1 MFKKSWEAG
10 VDMESKKTDLKYII
24 DQIDK
29 KLSIEKVARNLLGDP
44 STENRNA
51 KWNMTYKSIYKEENT
66 PSFKISTRLNVFYC
80 FATKNTGNVVK
91 LYHDYKTL
99 KENPISYEET
109 CKQLIEEYKLD
120 IKVESLPQKTRNKK
134 FNDMEKNIIKF
145 FQKIVELSHYNL
157 KSHHYL
163 KAEKYLENERKLLE
177 DTVDLFNL
185 GYFDTN
191 HNKLLDNII
200 KDIKGLNKTDLIRYG
215 ILNEAGN
222 FSLVN
227 RIIIPKY
234 DINGEV
240 VSLCGRSL
248 NQKGSLK
255 YLRLENNS
263 EYRDECPELDSS
275 KYLYNFER
283 ARKYIL
289 SQSEVIIVEGYF
301 DAIRLWEKGIYN
313 VVALETTSMTK
324 NQEKQLESLGPI
336 KITCFL
342 DADDSGRDM
351 QLKLLEN
358 LSNKKNKKQFYYL
371 KTFFVDDQN
380 YNDFGKDP
388 DEYLRDLSKDKVDEL
403 LLSKV
408 NYRNYLIEIHIN
420 RFEIE
425 TSYTFKELYDDIGDL
440 LNHYNSAYNEKIEQ
454 ICRDKKGEELSDFY
468 ELVKYTNNI
477 EKLYLMRYLD
487 AEDFYCEK
495 LLKDMRIFT
504 NNYKIYN
511 DFMLEIYS
519 KVQSHFLDNELLE
532 VNMYVA
538 AENKNLRTY
547 GNKKSKIIVDVA
559 DVFNKYISIELDYYE
574 NYILILNRL
583 NDDMDSKKREENNF
597 FDHRFFKDI
606 NDNDK
611 RKEVTDY
618 IEKMFEEK

>member
-1 MFKKSWEAG
+1 
-10 VDMESKKTDLKYII
+10 MESKKTDLKYII

-99 KENPISYEET
+99 KENPISYEEA

-200 KDIKGLNKTDLIRYG
+200 KDIRGLNKTDLIRYG

-240 VSLCGRSL
+240 ISLCGRSL

-289 SQSEVIIVEGYF
+289 AQSEVIIVEGYF

-342 DADDSGRDM
+342 DADDSGKDM

-358 LSNKKNKKQFYYL
+358 FSNKKNKKQFYYL

-425 TSYTFKELYDDIGDL
+425 TSYTFKELYDDIGEL

-454 ICRDKKGEELSDFY
+454 ICRDKKGEELDDFY
-468 ELVKYTNNI
+468 ERVKYTNNI

-597 FDHRFFKDI
+597 FDHRVFKDM

>member
-1 MFKKSWEAG
+1 
-10 VDMESKKTDLKYII
+10 MESKKTDLKYII

-200 KDIKGLNKTDLIRYG
+200 KDIRGLNKTDLIRYG

-425 TSYTFKELYDDIGDL
+425 TSYTFKVLYDDIGDL

>member
-1 MFKKSWEAG
+1 
-10 VDMESKKTDLKYII
+10 MESKKTDLKYII

-200 KDIKGLNKTDLIRYG
+200 KDIRGLNKTDLIRYG

-301 DAIRLWEKGIYN
+301 DVIRLWEKGIYN

>member
-1 MFKKSWEAG
+1 
-10 VDMESKKTDLKYII
+10 MESKKTDLKYII

-120 IKVESLPQKTRNKK
+120 IKVESLPQKTRNK
-134 FNDMEKNIIKF
+134 NIIKF

-200 KDIKGLNKTDLIRYG
+200 KDIRGLNKTDLIRYG

>member
-177 DTVDLFNL
+177 DTEDLFNL

-200 KDIKGLNKTDLIRYG
+200 KDIRGLNKTDLIRYG

>member
-200 KDIKGLNKTDLIRYG
+200 KDIRGLNKTDLIRYG

-358 LSNKKNKKQFYYL
+358 LSNKKNKKQLYYL

-547 GNKKSKIIVDVA
+547 GNKKSKIID
-559 DVFNKYISIELDYYE
+559 NRYS
-574 NYILILNRL
+574 NYLL
-583 NDDMDSKKREENNF
+583 
-597 FDHRFFKDI
+597 
-606 NDNDK
+606 
-611 RKEVTDY
+611 
-618 IEKMFEEK
+618 

>member
-1 MFKKSWEAG
+1 
-10 VDMESKKTDLKYII
+10 MESKKTDLKYII

-99 KENPISYEET
+99 KENPISYEEA

-200 KDIKGLNKTDLIRYG
+200 KDIRGLNKTDLIRYG

-240 VSLCGRSL
+240 ISLCGRSL

-289 SQSEVIIVEGYF
+289 AQSEVIIVEGYF

-342 DADDSGRDM
+342 DADDSGKDM

-371 KTFFVDDQN
+371 KTFFVDD
-380 YNDFGKDP
+380 
-388 DEYLRDLSKDKVDEL
+388 
-403 LLSKV
+403 
-408 NYRNYLIEIHIN
+408 
-420 RFEIE
+420 
-425 TSYTFKELYDDIGDL
+425 
-440 LNHYNSAYNEKIEQ
+440 
-454 ICRDKKGEELSDFY
+454 
-468 ELVKYTNNI
+468 
-477 EKLYLMRYLD
+477 
-487 AEDFYCEK
+487 
-495 LLKDMRIFT
+495 
-504 NNYKIYN
+504 
-511 DFMLEIYS
+511 
-519 KVQSHFLDNELLE
+519 
-532 VNMYVA
+532 
-538 AENKNLRTY
+538 
-547 GNKKSKIIVDVA
+547 
-559 DVFNKYISIELDYYE
+559 
-574 NYILILNRL
+574 
-583 NDDMDSKKREENNF
+583 
-597 FDHRFFKDI
+597 
-606 NDNDK
+606 
-611 RKEVTDY
+611 
-618 IEKMFEEK
+618 

>member
-1 MFKKSWEAG
+1 
-10 VDMESKKTDLKYII
+10 MESKKTDLKYII

-200 KDIKGLNKTDLIRYG
+200 KDIRGLNKTDLIRYG

-519 KVQSHFLDNELLE
+519 KVQSHFLDNELLK

>member
-1 MFKKSWEAG
+1 MK
-10 VDMESKKTDLKYII
+10 SKKTDLKYII

-99 KENPISYEET
+99 KENPISYEEA

-200 KDIKGLNKTDLIRYG
+200 KDIRGLNKTDLIRYG

-240 VSLCGRSL
+240 ISLCGRSL

-289 SQSEVIIVEGYF
+289 AQSEVIIVEGYF

-342 DADDSGRDM
+342 DADDSGKDM

-425 TSYTFKELYDDIGDL
+425 TSYTFKELYDDIGEL

-454 ICRDKKGEELSDFY
+454 ICRDKKGEELDDFY
-468 ELVKYTNNI
+468 ERVKYTNNI

-597 FDHRFFKDI
+597 FDHRVFKDM

>member
-1 MFKKSWEAG
+1 
-10 VDMESKKTDLKYII
+10 MESKKTDLKYII

-80 FATKNTGNVVK
+80 FATKNTGDVVK

-99 KENPISYEET
+99 KENPISYEEA

-177 DTVDLFNL
+177 DTVDLFSL

-200 KDIKGLNKTDLIRYG
+200 KDIRGLNKTDLIRYG

-289 SQSEVIIVEGYF
+289 AQSEVIIVEGYF

-342 DADDSGRDM
+342 DADDSGKDM

-425 TSYTFKELYDDIGDL
+425 TSYTFKELYDDIGEL

>member
-10 VDMESKKTDLKYII
+10 IDMESKKTDLKYII

-99 KENPISYEET
+99 KENPISYEEA

-200 KDIKGLNKTDLIRYG
+200 KDIRGLNKTDLIRYG

-240 VSLCGRSL
+240 ISLCGRSL

-289 SQSEVIIVEGYF
+289 AQSEVIIVEGYF

-342 DADDSGRDM
+342 DADDSGKDM

-425 TSYTFKELYDDIGDL
+425 TSYTFKELYDDIGEL

-454 ICRDKKGEELSDFY
+454 ICRDKKGEELDDFY
-468 ELVKYTNNI
+468 ERVKYTNNI

-547 GNKKSKIIVDVA
+547 GNKKSKIIIDVA

-597 FDHRFFKDI
+597 FDHRVFKDM

>member
-1 MFKKSWEAG
+1 
-10 VDMESKKTDLKYII
+10 MESKKTDLKYII

-200 KDIKGLNKTDLIRYG
+200 KDIRGLNKTDLIRYG

-234 DINGEV
+234 DINCEV

-597 FDHRFFKDI
+597 FDHSFFKDI

>member
-200 KDIKGLNKTDLIRYG
+200 KDIRGLNKTDLIRYG

>member
-1 MFKKSWEAG
+1 
-10 VDMESKKTDLKYII
+10 MESKKTDLKYII

-200 KDIKGLNKTDLIRYG
+200 KDIRGLNRTDLIRYG

-606 NDNDK
+606 NDNDE

>member
-1 MFKKSWEAG
+1 
-10 VDMESKKTDLKYII
+10 MESKKTDLKYII

-80 FATKNTGNVVK
+80 FATKNTGDVVK

-99 KENPISYEET
+99 KENPISYEEA

-200 KDIKGLNKTDLIRYG
+200 KDIRGLNKTDLIRYG

-263 EYRDECPELDSS
+263 EYRDECPELDSN

-289 SQSEVIIVEGYF
+289 AQSEVIIVEGYF

-342 DADDSGRDM
+342 DADDSGKDM

-425 TSYTFKELYDDIGDL
+425 TSYTFKELYDDIGEL

>member
-1 MFKKSWEAG
+1 
-10 VDMESKKTDLKYII
+10 MESKKTDLKYII

-80 FATKNTGNVVK
+80 FATKNTGDVVK

-99 KENPISYEET
+99 KENPISYEEA

-200 KDIKGLNKTDLIRYG
+200 KDIRGLNKTDLIRYG

-289 SQSEVIIVEGYF
+289 AQSEVIIVEGYF

-342 DADDSGRDM
+342 DADDSGKDM

-425 TSYTFKELYDDIGDL
+425 TSYTFKELYDDIGEL

>member
-1 MFKKSWEAG
+1 
-10 VDMESKKTDLKYII
+10 
-24 DQIDK
+24 
-29 KLSIEKVARNLLGDP
+29 
-44 STENRNA
+44 
-51 KWNMTYKSIYKEENT
+51 
-66 PSFKISTRLNVFYC
+66 
-80 FATKNTGNVVK
+80 
-91 LYHDYKTL
+91 
-99 KENPISYEET
+99 
-109 CKQLIEEYKLD
+109 
-120 IKVESLPQKTRNKK
+120 
-134 FNDMEKNIIKF
+134 
-145 FQKIVELSHYNL
+145 
-157 KSHHYL
+157 
-163 KAEKYLENERKLLE
+163 
-177 DTVDLFNL
+177 
-185 GYFDTN
+185 
-191 HNKLLDNII
+191 
-200 KDIKGLNKTDLIRYG
+200 
-215 ILNEAGN
+215 
-222 FSLVN
+222 
-227 RIIIPKY
+227 
-234 DINGEV
+234 
-240 VSLCGRSL
+240 
-248 NQKGSLK
+248 
-255 YLRLENNS
+255 
-263 EYRDECPELDSS
+263 
-275 KYLYNFER
+275 
-283 ARKYIL
+283 
-289 SQSEVIIVEGYF
+289 
-301 DAIRLWEKGIYN
+301 
-313 VVALETTSMTK
+313 
-324 NQEKQLESLGPI
+324 
-336 KITCFL
+336 
-342 DADDSGRDM
+342 M

-425 TSYTFKELYDDIGDL
+425 TSYTFKELYDDIGEL

-477 EKLYLMRYLD
+477 EKLYLMRYLE

-583 NDDMDSKKREENNF
+583 NDDMDSKKREENIF

-611 RKEVTDY
+611 RKEITDY

>member
-1 MFKKSWEAG
+1 
-10 VDMESKKTDLKYII
+10 MESKKTDLKYII

-51 KWNMTYKSIYKEENT
+51 KWNMTYKSIYNEENT
-66 PSFKISTRLNVFYC
+66 PSVKISTRLNVFYC

-99 KENPISYEET
+99 KENPISYEEA

-200 KDIKGLNKTDLIRYG
+200 KDIRGLNKTDLIRYG

-240 VSLCGRSL
+240 ISLCGRSL

-289 SQSEVIIVEGYF
+289 AQSEVIIVEGYF

-342 DADDSGRDM
+342 DADDSGKDM

-425 TSYTFKELYDDIGDL
+425 TSYTFKELYDDIGEL

-454 ICRDKKGEELSDFY
+454 ICRDKKGEELDDFY
-468 ELVKYTNNI
+468 ERVKYTNNI

-597 FDHRFFKDI
+597 FDHRVFKDM

>member
-1 MFKKSWEAG
+1 MKS
-10 VDMESKKTDLKYII
+10 
-24 DQIDK
+24 
-29 KLSIEKVARNLLGDP
+29 
-44 STENRNA
+44 
-51 KWNMTYKSIYKEENT
+51 NT
-66 PSFKISTRLNVFYC
+66 
-80 FATKNTGNVVK
+80 
-91 LYHDYKTL
+91 
-99 KENPISYEET
+99 
-109 CKQLIEEYKLD
+109 
-120 IKVESLPQKTRNKK
+120 
-134 FNDMEKNIIKF
+134 
-145 FQKIVELSHYNL
+145 
-157 KSHHYL
+157 
-163 KAEKYLENERKLLE
+163 
-177 DTVDLFNL
+177 
-185 GYFDTN
+185 
-191 HNKLLDNII
+191 
-200 KDIKGLNKTDLIRYG
+200 LNKTDLIRYG

>member
-200 KDIKGLNKTDLIRYG
+200 KDIRGLNKTDLIRYG

-289 SQSEVIIVEGYF
+289 PQSEVIIVEGYF

>member
-1 MFKKSWEAG
+1 
-10 VDMESKKTDLKYII
+10 MESKKTDLKYII

-99 KENPISYEET
+99 KENPISYEEA

-200 KDIKGLNKTDLIRYG
+200 KDIRGLNKTDLIRYG

-240 VSLCGRSL
+240 ISLCGRSL

-289 SQSEVIIVEGYF
+289 AQSEVIIVEGYF

-342 DADDSGRDM
+342 DADDSGKDM

-425 TSYTFKELYDDIGDL
+425 TSYTFKELYDDIGEL

-454 ICRDKKGEELSDFY
+454 ICRDKKGEELDDFY
-468 ELVKYTNNI
+468 ERVKYTNNI

-547 GNKKSKIIVDVA
+547 GNKKSKIIIDVA

-597 FDHRFFKDI
+597 FDHRVFKDM

>member
-1 MFKKSWEAG
+1 
-10 VDMESKKTDLKYII
+10 MESKKTDLKYII

-157 KSHHYL
+157 KSHHHL

-200 KDIKGLNKTDLIRYG
+200 KDIRGLNKTDLIRYG

>member
-1 MFKKSWEAG
+1 
-10 VDMESKKTDLKYII
+10 MESKKTDLKYII

-99 KENPISYEET
+99 KENPISYEEA

-200 KDIKGLNKTDLIRYG
+200 KDIRGLNKTDLIRYG

-240 VSLCGRSL
+240 ISLCGRSL

-597 FDHRFFKDI
+597 FDHRVFKDM

>member
-1 MFKKSWEAG
+1 
-10 VDMESKKTDLKYII
+10 MESKKTDLKYII

-99 KENPISYEET
+99 KENPISYEEA

-200 KDIKGLNKTDLIRYG
+200 KDIRGLNKTDLIRYG

-240 VSLCGRSL
+240 ISLCGRSL

-289 SQSEVIIVEGYF
+289 AQSEVIIVEGYF

-342 DADDSGRDM
+342 DADDSGKDM

-425 TSYTFKELYDDIGDL
+425 TSYTFKELYDDIGEL

-454 ICRDKKGEELSDFY
+454 ICRDKKGEELDDFY
-468 ELVKYTNNI
+468 ERVKYTNNI

-583 NDDMDSKKREENNF
+583 NDDMDSKKREKNNF
-597 FDHRFFKDI
+597 FDHRVFKDM

>member
-1 MFKKSWEAG
+1 
-10 VDMESKKTDLKYII
+10 MESKKTDLKYII

-99 KENPISYEET
+99 KENPISYEEA

-200 KDIKGLNKTDLIRYG
+200 KDIRGLNKTDLIRYG

-240 VSLCGRSL
+240 ISLCGRSL

-289 SQSEVIIVEGYF
+289 AQSEVIIVEGYF

-342 DADDSGRDM
+342 DADDSGKDM

-425 TSYTFKELYDDIGDL
+425 TSYTFKELYDDIGEL

-454 ICRDKKGEELSDFY
+454 ICRDKKGEELDDFY
-468 ELVKYTNNI
+468 ERVKYTNNI

-583 NDDMDSKKREENNF
+583 NDDMDSKKRKENNF
-597 FDHRFFKDI
+597 FDHRVFKDM

>member
-1 MFKKSWEAG
+1 
-10 VDMESKKTDLKYII
+10 MESKKTDLKYII

-99 KENPISYEET
+99 KENPISYEEA

-200 KDIKGLNKTDLIRYG
+200 KDIRGLNKTDLIRYG

-240 VSLCGRSL
+240 ISLCGRSL

-289 SQSEVIIVEGYF
+289 AQSEVIIVEGYF

-342 DADDSGRDM
+342 DADDSGKDM

-425 TSYTFKELYDDIGDL
+425 TSYTFKELYDDIGEL
-440 LNHYNSAYNEKIEQ
+440 LNNYNSAYNEKIEQ
-454 ICRDKKGEELSDFY
+454 ICRDKKGEELDDFY
-468 ELVKYTNNI
+468 ERVKYTNNI

-597 FDHRFFKDI
+597 FDHRVFKDM

>member
-1 MFKKSWEAG
+1 
-10 VDMESKKTDLKYII
+10 MESKKTDLKYII

-145 FQKIVELSHYNL
+145 FQKIVEVSHYNL

-200 KDIKGLNKTDLIRYG
+200 KDIRGLNKTDLIRYG

-358 LSNKKNKKQFYYL
+358 LSNKKNKKQLYYL

-547 GNKKSKIIVDVA
+547 GNKKSKIID
-559 DVFNKYISIELDYYE
+559 NRYS
-574 NYILILNRL
+574 NYLL
-583 NDDMDSKKREENNF
+583 
-597 FDHRFFKDI
+597 
-606 NDNDK
+606 
-611 RKEVTDY
+611 
-618 IEKMFEEK
+618 